1 MYYSITWMEPYGES
15 IVTGNY
21 IDDLV
26 EAGTCFESKFEA
38 VSYYMDILRSGSHNI
53 SSLKIFKG
61 NREITSAV
69 NKFLSA

>member
-1 MYYSITWMEPYGES
+1 MSYYIEWKEPAGKSIFTGEELP
-15 IVTGNY
+15 G
-21 IDDLV
+21 LV
-26 EAGTCFESKFEA
+26 DAGTCFESKFDA
-38 VSYYMDILRSGSHNI
+38 ISYYMDILRSGSHNI